1 MAIERNISGV
11 VINREMVGRGMSYDE
26 CMEKSMSP
34 VQKDVFII
42 VDEWWKKY
50 GCSPTLRQIADMR
63 GKTGIGNTKDIVDRL
78 VKLGVIKRVAGRRS
92 IRPVYINF
100 RDIGSAAAP
109 VEANTKLSYFISLNR
124 FKVPFKLTS

>member
-1 MAIERNISGV
+1 MVILPYDFRIDMAIERGISGV
-11 VINREMVGRGMSYDE
+11 VINRLMIGKGMSYDE
-26 CMEKSMSP
+26 CLEKSMSP

-50 GCSPTLRQIADMR
+50 GCSPTLRQIADVR

-78 VKLGVIKRVAGRRS
+78 VKLGVVKRVAGRRS

-100 RDIGSAAAP
+100 RDI
-109 VEANTKLSYFISLNR
+109 E
-124 FKVPFKLTS
+124 